1 MPNATKSKLA
11 LWVSGIY
18 LTFALGSWL
27 LPLIAKPGESLA
39 GVFLIL
45 FAQPWASLWVWITD
59 KQQIDIFALT
69 MVFMLVGILVN
80 AWIIYRCF
88 SWVSRR

>member
-1 MPNATKSKLA
+1 MPEAKRSKLA

-59 KQQIDIFALT
+59 TLQLDIFALT
-69 MVFMLVGILVN
+69 MVFMLVGIGVN
-80 AWIIYRCF
+80 TWIIYRLF

>member
-18 LTFALGSWL
+18 MAFALGSWL
-27 LPLIAKPGESLA
+27 LPLIAKPDESLA
-39 GVFLIL
+39 GVFLVL

-59 KQQIDIFALT
+59 KLQIDIFALT
-69 MVFMLVGILVN
+69 MAFMLAGILVN

-88 SWVSRR
+88 SWLSRR